1 VPHPWTGTAAGAAAA
16 RYVGG
21 SSSASDLCHW
31 ILEIRLTDTAR
42 RFGGF
47 YEQLLDL
54 G

>member
-1 VPHPWTGTAAGAAAA
+1 MVHHAGLDQADAAHATQRAG
-16 RYVGG
+16 V
-21 SSSASDLCHW
+21 CHW
-31 ILEIRLTDTAR
+31 ILEIHLIDPAR